1 MCTRFLNNRCPFSDL
16 ACNFSHSKE
25 HAPLCRMWQKG
36 FCIGATGNN
45 CRFRHYYNDMDGL
58 FMQAS
63 KRQAQRPLTET
74 NQLNDYSSPYRVKVV
89 KEVSKQRK
97 EEVDLETGKRK
108 SWVETTEFEVLDL
121 TGETP
126 VKKSKLPLLSKSPL
140 KDSNKT
146 VTVSNAKKNKKTPA
160 KTASAASS
168 VSVVEPGT
176 CPVCAR
182 KFKGEKGVKTHRN
195 SKNSACRPDKENQ
208 ANNQVPAQSE
218 LVRSQVGVDENSTR
232 SRATSNQPASQ
243 NVTRNPASSTAQNQ
257 TRNSVQ
263 VTPPVNRGFFSGFLG
278 LSVRQ
283 QDEDQDDSVIIIPD
297 TPVPGNRRASLRR
310 SIRMA

>member
-1 MCTRFLNNRCPFSDL
+1 MCTRFLYNRCPFSDL
-16 ACNFSHSKE
+16 ACNFSHRKE

-45 CRFRHYYNDMDGL
+45 CKLRHYYNDMDGAI
-58 FMQAS
+58 MQAA
-63 KRQAQRPLTET
+63 KRQAQGPVNET
-74 NQLNDYSSPYRVKVV
+74 NQLDDYSSPYRVKVV

-126 VKKSKLPLLSKSPL
+126 VKKTKLPLLTKSPL
-140 KDSNKT
+140 KESNKT
-146 VTVSNAKKNKKTPA
+146 VTASKAKNKKTPV
-160 KTASAASS
+160 KTTSAPA
-168 VSVVEPGT
+168 VEPGT

-182 KFKGEKGVKTHRN
+182 KFKGDKGVLAHRRA
-195 SKNSACRPDKENQ
+195 KNSPCHPDKENQ
-208 ANNQVPAQSE
+208 ARNQVPAYSE
-218 LVRSQVGVDENSTR
+218 QVRGLIENTR
-232 SRATSNQPASQ
+232 SRVTTNQPASQ
-243 NVTRNPASSTAQNQ
+243 TGTRNPAS
-257 TRNSVQ
+257 
-263 VTPPVNRGFFSGFLG
+263 SGFLG

-283 QDEDQDDSVIIIPD
+283 PQDEDQDDSVIVIPD

>member
-1 MCTRFLNNRCPFSDL
+1 MCPRFLYNRCPFSDL
-16 ACNFSHSKE
+16 ACNFSHRKE

-45 CRFRHYYNDMDGL
+45 CKLRHYYNDMDGAI
-58 FMQAS
+58 MQAA
-63 KRQAQRPLTET
+63 KRQAQGPVNEG
-74 NQLNDYSSPYRVKVV
+74 NQLDDYSSPYRVKVV

-126 VKKSKLPLLSKSPL
+126 VRKAKLPLIAKSPL
-140 KDSNKT
+140 KENNKT
-146 VTVSNAKKNKKTPA
+146 VTVGKAKNKKTPV
-160 KTASAASS
+160 KTTP
-168 VSVVEPGT
+168 VPVVEPGT

-182 KFKGEKGVKTHRN
+182 KFKGEKGVAAHRRA
-195 SKNSACRPDKENQ
+195 KNSACHPDKENQ
-208 ANNQVPAQSE
+208 ARNQVPAHSG
-218 LVRSQVGVDENSTR
+218 LVRGQVEVDENTSR
-232 SRATSNQPASQ
+232 SRVITAYQPASQ
-243 NVTRNPASSTAQNQ
+243 TGTRNPAQNQ
-257 TRNSVQ
+257 TINSVQ

-278 LSVRQ
+278 LSTRQ
-283 QDEDQDDSVIIIPD
+283 QNEDQDDSVIVIPD

>member
-1 MCTRFLNNRCPFSDL
+1 MCTRFLYNRCPFSDL
-16 ACNFSHSKE
+16 ACNFSHRKE

-45 CRFRHYYNDMDGL
+45 CKLRHYYNDMDGAI
-58 FMQAS
+58 MQAA
-63 KRQAQRPLTET
+63 KRQAQGPVNEG
-74 NQLNDYSSPYRVKVV
+74 NQLDDYSSPYRVKVV

-126 VKKSKLPLLSKSPL
+126 VRKAKLPLIAKSPL
-140 KDSNKT
+140 KESNKT
-146 VTVSNAKKNKKTPA
+146 VTVGKAKNKKTPV
-160 KTASAASS
+160 KTTPAP
-168 VSVVEPGT
+168 VVEPGT

-182 KFKGEKGVKTHRN
+182 KFKGDKGVAAHRRA
-195 SKNSACRPDKENQ
+195 KNSPCHPDKENQ
-208 ANNQVPAQSE
+208 ARNQVPAHSG
-218 LVRSQVGVDENSTR
+218 LVRGQVEVDENTTR
-232 SRATSNQPASQ
+232 SRVITPNQPASQ
-243 NVTRNPASSTAQNQ
+243 TGTRNPAQNQ
-257 TRNSVQ
+257 TKNSVQ

-278 LSVRQ
+278 LSTRQ
-283 QDEDQDDSVIIIPD
+283 QNEDQDDSVIVIPD